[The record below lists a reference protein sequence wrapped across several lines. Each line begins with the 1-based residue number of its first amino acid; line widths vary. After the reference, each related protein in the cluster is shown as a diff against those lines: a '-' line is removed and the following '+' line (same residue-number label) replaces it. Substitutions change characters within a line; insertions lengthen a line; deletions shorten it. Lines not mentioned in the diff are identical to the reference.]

1 MTGNTS
7 SPSSLGKRLLAGADD
22 AIAVVLDRQS
32 RMHPGLLQRFGERGI
47 ESCRADI
54 RHHIDY
60 LCAAVGSG
68 RNETFADY
76 ARWVAEVLA
85 SRGIEPRHL
94 VDSFDD
100 LAAFYGDHLRDEDK
114 ARVLD
119 VLAAGRRALLEPAA
133 PPAELRHLPSP
144 LASKDAYLDLL
155 MSSQRVAAHRLVSE
169 CMAAGEAL
177 ATVNV
182 RIIQAAMYDVGRLW
196 QTNRISVAQE
206 HLATAI
212 SQYVMANAFSRAEF
226 AAPMA
231 RTALFANVEGNHHA
245 LGLRMVSDAF
255 ETAGWTAQFL
265 GANVPEQSLLGQ
277 VDALR
282 PDLLGLSVSMPQ
294 QLETARRL
302 IGRLR
307 AELGQG
313 CPAILLG
320 GRTINAL
327 DRVWQDLGADLWA
340 GDAEQAEREAKHFGA
355 GADGVG

>member
-1 MTGNTS
+1 VND
-7 SPSSLGKRLLAGADD
+7 SLGEKLLAGADD
-22 AIAVVLDRQS
+22 AITATVERQY
-32 RMHPGLLQRFGERGI
+32 RLHPDLLQRFGERGLNA
-47 ESCRADI
+47 CRADI

-60 LCAAVGSG
+60 LRAAVDSG
-68 RNETFADY
+68 RTQPFAEY
-76 ARWVAEVLA
+76 VRWVAEVLA
-85 SRGIEPRHL
+85 SRGVEQLHL
-94 VDSFDD
+94 VNSLDD
-100 LAAFYGDHLRDEDK
+100 LAVFYGEQLHGEDR

-119 VLAAGRRALLEPAA
+119 VLAAGRQALLEPAA
-133 PPAELRHLPSP
+133 LPAEFRHLPSP
-144 LASKDAYLDLL
+144 LAQKDAYLDLL
-155 MSSQRVAAHRLVSE
+155 MGSQRVAAQRLVSE
-169 CMAAGEAL
+169 SMTAGASLAA
-177 ATVNV
+177 VNV

-196 QTNRISVAQE
+196 QANRISVAQE

-226 AAPMA
+226 AAPLA

-255 ETAGWTAQFL
+255 ETAGWTAHFL
-265 GANVPEQSLLGQ
+265 GADVPEQSLLGQ

-294 QLETARRL
+294 QLETARRH

-307 AELGQG
+307 AELGQA

-327 DRVWQDLGADLWA
+327 DDVWHDLGADLWA
-340 GDAEQAEREAKHFGA
+340 SDAEQAERQAKSFGA
-355 GADGVG
+355 GADGGG